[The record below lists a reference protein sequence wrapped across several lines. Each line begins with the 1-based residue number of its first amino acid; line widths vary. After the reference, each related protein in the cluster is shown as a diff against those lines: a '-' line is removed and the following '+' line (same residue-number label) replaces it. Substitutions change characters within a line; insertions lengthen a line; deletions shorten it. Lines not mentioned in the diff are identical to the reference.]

1 MKKLSKILL
10 AALLTLSLI
19 GCSSNK
25 GSTSSNDSEKINI
38 TFWGHQNGPWNNAY
52 KAVAAEFE
60 AANPEYKIS
69 FEFFPYDTFESK
81 VQTSLISKT
90 GGADIYELWGG
101 WGVDFAPTGALAKIP
116 SELAAS
122 IEGEVYEPTI
132 GALMHEGELYGL
144 PLEFNIEVGGML
156 VNNAILE
163 EQGASIPT
171 TWDELVETASSAS
184 KFENGIYTLKG
195 FDFVNWDSVPY
206 IFTSMILSK
215 GGNYL
220 TEDGKVT
227 FANPIAEEAFTE
239 LVSLIQ
245 DKKVTDLEGLVGG
258 GELEG
263 YQQLYAGKAL
273 FVPRGPWAISE
284 GVESFGLTLGE
295 DFDYVALP
303 FYGSEKAF
311 AAETGWS
318 MAVNGNSK
326 VQEGAFKFL
335 EFIFQDEQLLKLNI
349 ACTQIP
355 AKKSVATNPEL
366 IEQMPYAKVLVD
378 NLDNAQFIGHFNTDI
393 FKEGINNKFVEVNQ
407 GQYTDIPTALQDL
420 ENELNASLFK

>member
-1 MKKLSKILL
+1 MKKLTKVLL
-10 AALLTLSLI
+10 AAILSLSLF
-19 GCSSNK
+19 GCSSGG
-25 GSTSSNDSEKINI
+25 GSGNADSGKTVI
-38 TFWGHQNGPWNNAY
+38 TFWGHQNEPWNNAY

-60 AANPEYKIS
+60 AANPEYKIN

-90 GGADIYELWGG
+90 GGADMYELWGG

-116 SELAAS
+116 DELAAN
-122 IEGEVYEPTI
+122 IENEVYEPTI
-132 GALMHEGELYGL
+132 GALMYDGNLYGL

-156 VNNAILE
+156 VNNILLE
-163 EQGASIPT
+163 AQSATIPT
-171 TWDELVETASSAS
+171 TWDELVATAASAS
-184 KFENGIYTLKG
+184 KVENDIFQVKG

-220 TEDGKVT
+220 TEDGKIT
-227 FANPIAEEAFTE
+227 FSNPIAEEAFAE
-239 LVSLIQ
+239 LVSMVQ
-245 DKKVTDLEGLVGG
+245 DSKVTDLEGLVGG

-273 FVPRGPWAISE
+273 FVPRGPWTISE
-284 GVESFGLTLGE
+284 GVESFGLVLGE

-303 FYGSEKAF
+303 FYGDEKAF

-318 MAVNGNSK
+318 MAVNENSK
-326 VQEGAFKFL
+326 VKEGAFKFL
-335 EFIFQDEQLLKLNI
+335 EFLFQDEQLLKLNI

-366 IEQMPYAKVLVD
+366 ITQMPYAEVLVGI
-378 NLDNAQFIGHFNTDI
+378 LDNAQFIGHFNTDI
-393 FKEGINNKFVEVNQ
+393 FKEGINNKFVEYNQ
-407 GQYTDIPTALQDL
+407 GQYTDVKTALTDL
-420 ENELNASLFK
+420 ETELNEKLFK